1 MLNIGEADFPISLM
15 VNASGTHVS
24 TVLQHFSRSSWAP
37 LSFFSKKLSL
47 AETRYSDR
55 KLLAVYSAIRHFR
68 LMLEGRQFFVLTD
81 HKPYCHALG
90 PLSAP

>member
-1 MLNIGEADFPISLM
+1 M
-15 VNASGTHVS
+15 VDASGTHVGA
-24 TVLQHFSRSSWAP
+24 VLKLFHHSSWAP
-37 LSFFSKKLSL
+37 LSFSSKKLSL
-47 AETRYSDR
+47 AETRYSAFNR
-55 KLLAVYSAIRHFR
+55 ELLAVYSAIRHFH